1 MVGSGV
7 PCLSSK
13 MSEMPSKLAFEWSCA
28 SKIRSA
34 HESINDECVDGT
46 ESQPGHNT
54 HKPGGIPNFGIKTP
68 MIPAFDSW
76 VGTIP
81 FQSLKRT
88 TMVTAK
94 ENLLLGAL
102 AFRGTCS
109 RGATVLLKLTGG
121 SSDRDSTENYKR
133 GKLHRERI
141 VNTRGESN
149 SRSGI

>member
-1 MVGSGV
+1 
-7 PCLSSK
+7 
-13 MSEMPSKLAFEWSCA
+13 
-28 SKIRSA
+28 
-34 HESINDECVDGT
+34 
-46 ESQPGHNT
+46 
-54 HKPGGIPNFGIKTP
+54 

-76 VGTIP
+76 FGTIP

-88 TMVTAK
+88 TRTMATAK